1 MLRVLMQITMQR
13 LTPVTM
19 ELEVLI
25 PADVVKAEV
34 EKAYLNVAKRARVK
48 GFRPGKAPRSV
59 LTHLFAPQVQ
69 SDVTNSLVQSTL
81 PKALDEKQLT
91 PVSQPSV
98 EPGKVDEKAAF
109 SYKARFEVQPEID
122 PATVK
127 YEGFELVRPR
137 AQADE
142 KLVDEQLEQ
151 LRVRGATLVAPEPV
165 RGAHKGDVVTI
176 DFTLSID
183 GKEVE
188 GGGGKGV
195 QLELGSGQTLPEID
209 AALVGKKVDDVV
221 DAESKFPDTH
231 ASAELRGKTGKFHVT
246 VSDVKER
253 KLPALDD
260 EFAKD
265 LGQFQTLVE
274 LRADIHTR
282 LEKALKD
289 QAEAAMAE
297 QVVGKLN
304 DANPVELPPTL
315 VEQQCRVMEQEFVQ
329 RARRMGQR
337 ISQEQG
343 QALHAQIHADAE
355 RKVRAGLVMGAI
367 AKKHDYKVT
376 DEDFEKGLAE
386 LAEETGKNVA
396 KLRVE
401 YREQSKRSMLI
412 GMILEDRILDLI
424 ESKATITDAP
434 AEGEKVEAAKA
445 DDAAPRAEKTTEK
458 KASKSK
464 AKADDAK

>member
-1 MLRVLMQITMQR
+1 MLRVLMQITIQR

-19 ELEVLI
+19 ELEVLV

-59 LTHLFAPQVQ
+59 LTHLFAPQVAN
-69 SDVTNSLVQSTL
+69 DVTNALVQTTL

-91 PVSQPSV
+91 PVSQPAV
-98 EPGKVDEKAAF
+98 APGKVDEKAAF
-109 SYKARFEVQPEID
+109 SYRATFEVQPEID
-122 PATVK
+122 PETVK
-127 YEGFELVRPR
+127 YEGFELVRPH
-137 AQADE
+137 AEVDD
-142 KLVDEQLEQ
+142 KMVDEQIEL
-151 LRVRGATLVAPEPV
+151 LRARNATLVAPEPA
-165 RGAHKGDVVTI
+165 RGAQKADVVTI
-176 DFTLSID
+176 DYTLTVD

-209 AALVGKKVDDVV
+209 AAIVGKKIDDVV
-221 DAESKFPDTH
+221 DAEATFPDSH
-231 ASAELRGKTGKFHVT
+231 QSAELRGKTATFHVT
-246 VSDVKER
+246 VTDIKER

-260 EFAKD
+260 ELAKD
-265 LGQFQTLVE
+265 VGAFQTLVE
-274 LRADIHTR
+274 LRADVHTK

-315 VEQQCRVMEQEFVQ
+315 VEQQCRLMEQEFVQ

-343 QALHAQIHADAE
+343 AALHAQIHADAE

-401 YREQSKRSMLI
+401 YRDQSKRSMLI

-434 AEGEKVEAAKA
+434 AAAAKA
-445 DDAAPRAEKTTEK
+445 DDAK
-458 KASKSK
+458 
-464 AKADDAK
+464 